1 MWIFV
6 LSVLV
11 VVFVTFGGG
20 AVFIPMFEDMFVTR
34 MEIFTIEEYTQVIA
48 VLNAFPG
55 PTGGKISAYT
65 GYVEYGI
72 TGMILA
78 SLAFIV
84 PGIIMMLISYN
95 LVEKVKHSELFKRLN
110 LYIKPIVMGIFLSI
124 VIKFSITSF
133 NSVGYV
139 ETLVITVVSYILLDR
154 FKWAPLKV
162 ISLALAYGLL
172 MYFI

>member
-1 MWIFV
+1 MLLFI

-20 AVFIPMFEDMFVTR
+20 AVFIPMFEDMFVYR

-65 GYVEYGI
+65 GFVEFGLP
-72 TGMILA
+72 GMILA
-78 SLAFIV
+78 SLAFVV
-84 PGIIMMLISYN
+84 PGIVMMLISFN
-95 LVEKVKHSELFKRLN
+95 LVEKIKHSKLFITLN
-110 LYIKPIVMGIFLSI
+110 LYIKPIIIGIFLSI
-124 VIKFSITSF
+124 IIKFSVTSI
-133 NSVGYV
+133 NSMGYV
-139 ETLVITVVSYILLDR
+139 ETIIITVVSFILLDK

-172 MYFI
+172 TYLM